1 MSRQTDS
8 PEQPPRDLT
17 LATESTPV
25 DLVEQ
30 TVGAVIIVEV
40 ETLLPVAVD
49 DGEVEALAQA
59 RVDAD
64 VLGLAGRE
72 PTLESA
78 LFAVVAAAST
88 RCVICGGVFVVPFD
102 FARVATC
109 RDGGGADEGGEEGG
123 KGGGLHFCDG
133 EGRTRGEVNEAVVFV
148 CWTNMSVDDGG
159 SNRS

>member
-1 MSRQTDS
+1 MDS
-8 PEQPPRDLT
+8 PEQLPRNLA

-30 TVGAVIIVEV
+30 TVGAVIVVEV

-49 DGEVEALAQA
+49 DGEVEALSQA

-72 PTLESA
+72 PPLESTH
-78 LFAVVAAAST
+78 FAVVAAAGT
-88 RCVICGGVFVVPFD
+88 GRVLRGGVFVVPFD

-133 EGRTRGEVNEAVVFV
+133 EGRRRDEVNEAVVCV
-148 CWTNMSVDDGG
+148 CWTSMSVDDGG